1 MKAMVNCLAS
11 GRVLKNNPHLWGV
24 SAMGAADKDV
34 DSLATQ
40 SDEDEKIRNS
50 AKTVIETCMQLR
62 GHENLLIIT
71 DPNTAEIGQALYEAG
86 SQVSD
91 RVLMVMMPS
100 THRHGQEPPAPV
112 ADLMRRQHVVIAA
125 TRYSLTHT
133 RARLVSSK
141 DGARIATMPGVT
153 RSMFIEG
160 GMTAD
165 FDELQSHIASMA
177 RVLRKHRNVTIS
189 NQDGEKL
196 ELAIAGRW
204 NLEDNGI
211 CNRPGQVTNL
221 PAGKIFAEVKPE
233 SVSGV
238 IRINGTWDSISISES
253 INIVIDEG
261 NVVDIEVPKDEILK
275 EQIMEF
281 IDERIESIKIIEFG
295 FGMNPKARISGS
307 ALEDEKVLGSCYVV
321 LQQPATRRT
330 HELRATGILTDAT
343 VILGDNHLIENGKF
357 KE

>member
-1 MKAMVNCLAS
+1 MDA
-11 GRVLKNNPHLWGV
+11 G
-24 SAMGAADKDV
+24 DDDV
-34 DSLATQ
+34 DSLASQ
-40 SDEDEKIRNS
+40 SVDEEKLRNS

-62 GHENLLIIT
+62 SHENLLVIT
-71 DPNTAEIGQALYEAG
+71 DPHTAEIGQALYEAG

-100 THRHGQEPPAPV
+100 THRHGQEPPSPV

-133 RARLVSSK
+133 RARLISSK

-153 RSMFIEG
+153 RSMLIEG

-165 FDELQSHIASMA
+165 FDALQNHIASMA
-177 RVLRKHRNVTIS
+177 RILRKHRNVKIMNDDGDAMEFVIS
-189 NQDGEKL
+189 
-196 ELAIAGRW
+196 GRW

-238 IRINGTWDSISISES
+238 LKINGTWDSISIKEP
-253 INIVIDEG
+253 ICIIVDEGKIVDVQTTDEGVLGDQILELIDE
-261 NVVDIEVPKDEILK
+261 K
-275 EQIMEF
+275 MET
-281 IDERIESIKIIEFG
+281 IKIVEFG

-307 ALEDEKVLGSCYVV
+307 ALEDEKVLGSCYIV
-321 LQQPATRRT
+321 LQQPASRRS
-330 HELRATGILTDAT
+330 HELRATGILTEQT
-343 VILGDNHLIENGKF
+343 VLLGDHRLIDKGEFN
-357 KE
+357 E

>member
-1 MKAMVNCLAS
+1 
-11 GRVLKNNPHLWGV
+11 
-24 SAMGAADKDV
+24 MGAVDKDV
-34 DSLATQ
+34 DSLASK
-40 SDEDEKIRNS
+40 SDESEKIRNS

-133 RARLVSSK
+133 RARLISSK

-160 GMTAD
+160 GMTTD
-165 FDELQSHIASMA
+165 FDTLQSNIASMA
-177 RVLRKHRNVTIS
+177 RILRKHRNVIIS
-189 NQDGEKL
+189 NQEGESL
-196 ELAIAGRW
+196 EMAIAGRW

-221 PAGKIFAEVKPE
+221 PAGKIFAEIKPE

-238 IRINGTWDSISISES
+238 IKINGTWDSISVSEPIS
-253 INIVIDEG
+253 IVIDEG
-261 NVVDIEVPKDEILK
+261 NIVDIQASNEGVLND
-275 EQIMEF
+275 QIMEF
-281 IDERIESIKIIEFG
+281 IDERMDSIKIIEFG

-307 ALEDEKVLGSCYVV
+307 ALEDEKVLGSCYIV

-330 HELRATGILTDAT
+330 HEVRATGIITNST
-343 VILGDNHLIENGKF
+343 VSLGDYNLIENGQF
-357 KE
+357 RE

>member
-1 MKAMVNCLAS
+1 MDAGEDDVDTLAS
-11 GRVLKNNPHLWGV
+11 Q
-24 SAMGAADKDV
+24 SV
-34 DSLATQ
+34 D
-40 SDEDEKIRNS
+40 EEKLRNS

-62 GHENLLIIT
+62 SHENLLIIT

-133 RARLVSSK
+133 RARLISSK
-141 DGARIATMPGVT
+141 DGARIATMPGVS
-153 RSMFIEG
+153 RSMLIEG

-165 FDELQSHIASMA
+165 FDALQNHIASMA
-177 RVLRKHRNVTIS
+177 RILRKHRSVKIMNDDGDTMEFVIS
-189 NQDGEKL
+189 
-196 ELAIAGRW
+196 GRW

-238 IRINGTWDSISISES
+238 MKINGTWDSISITEP
-253 INIVIDEG
+253 ICIIVDEG
-261 NVVDIEVPKDEILK
+261 KIVDIQATDDDVLG
-275 EQIMEF
+275 EQILEF
-281 IDERIESIKIIEFG
+281 IDEKMDTIKIVEFG

-307 ALEDEKVLGSCYVV
+307 ALEDEKVLGSCYIV
-321 LQQPATRRT
+321 LQQPASRRS
-330 HELRATGILTDAT
+330 HELRATGILTGQT
-343 VILGDNHLIENGKF
+343 VLLGDHVLIDEGEFNH
-357 KE
+357 

>member
-1 MKAMVNCLAS
+1 MTGELFRIRTRFEEQPLPFK
-11 GRVLKNNPHLWGV
+11 HDT
-24 SAMGAADKDV
+24 MGAADDDV
-34 DSLATQ
+34 DSLAAQ
-40 SDEDEKIRNS
+40 SVEDEKIRTS

-165 FDELQSHIASMA
+165 FDALQSHIASMA

-189 NQDGEKL
+189 NQDGELL
-196 ELAIAGRW
+196 ELTIAGRW

-238 IRINGTWDSISISES
+238 IKINGTWDSASVNEPIRI
-253 INIVIDEG
+253 IVDEG
-261 NVVDIEVPKDEILK
+261 RVVDIQRSDETPLN
-275 EQIMEF
+275 EQIIEF
-281 IDERIESIKIIEFG
+281 IDERMETIKIVEFG

-307 ALEDEKVLGSCYVV
+307 ALEDEKVLGSCYFV

-330 HELRATGILTDAT
+330 HEIRATAILTDAN
-343 VILGDNHLIENGKF
+343 VMLGDSTLIENGQF